1 MDIREK
7 KGIYIVF
14 MQAIMANS
22 KSESKHSQSSFKMSK
37 IKDSVDQA
45 PVAEFFEVDE
55 VKGKLSRNQSDNLTI

>member
-1 MDIREK
+1 
-7 KGIYIVF
+7 

-45 PVAEFFEVDE
+45 PVAEFIEIDE
-55 VKGKLSRNQSDNLTI
+55 GKGKLSRNQSDNLTI

>member
-14 MQAIMANS
+14 IQAIMANS

-37 IKDSVDQA
+37 IKDSVD
-45 PVAEFFEVDE
+45 
-55 VKGKLSRNQSDNLTI
+55 